1 VATKEL
7 IVAPKAATFG
17 RTAELAP
24 VSWSGPARDPLLIR
38 AASRAGG
45 VRRAMSRVVH
55 DVRYR
60 PPRQRTAKLL
70 VLIPA
75 HNEEDSIGNVLNA
88 LLTQTRVPDRIV
100 VIADNCTDKTEAIA
114 RRFRGVTVMRTV
126 GNTERKVGALN
137 QAWLRWQAGYDYVAG
152 IDADT
157 ILAPDC
163 LQQLEAELAVTPR
176 PGGVMARYTFDQR
189 LGASGM
195 ARLLIRMQRLEFAS
209 WTADALRRNRKTYV
223 LGGQA
228 SLFSNEALRAVAGR
242 NQTRGPWDTS
252 TQVEDMQLTGDLK
265 AMKYSANVSV
275 SARAYAGPM
284 LTMRALWAQRRKW
297 DEGMARLLVR
307 STVNKWTATLWRQQ
321 LSLLSNGI
329 TRIGFVFL
337 LAASLMVHQ
346 YVWNWLWA
354 FPPAV
359 AALLNL
365 KLAWRVPNRGAADLV
380 SAVLLVPVEFYL
392 IMRVACATAS
402 WVNVLAGIKR
412 DGWAQQ
418 ARAEQGGSGGPG
430 KILGAM
436 LIVAV
441 LVGAVVYGWIH
452 APLFVQQRIL
462 TGGWAALAIITAL
475 QTAMMVFRILR
486 PSRGLRP

>member
-1 VATKEL
+1 VASKEL
-7 IVAPKAATFG
+7 VVAPKAVTYG
-17 RTAELAP
+17 TAPAP
-24 VSWSGPARDPLLIR
+24 WAGPTGEPWLIR
-38 AASRAGG
+38 VATRAGEA
-45 VRRAMSRVVH
+45 RRAMSRVVH
-55 DVRYR
+55 DLRYR
-60 PPRQRTAKLL
+60 PPRRRTSKLL

-75 HNEEDSIGNVLNA
+75 HNEEASVANVLNA
-88 LLTQTRVPDRIV
+88 LLTQSRIPDRIV
-100 VIADNCTDKTEAIA
+100 VIADNCTDRTEQVA

-137 QAWLRWQAGYDYVAG
+137 QGWHRWEAGYDYIAG

-163 LQQLEAELAVTPR
+163 IQQLEAELAVTPR
-176 PGGVMARYTFDQR
+176 AGGVMARYTFDQR
-189 LGASGM
+189 IGASAM

-228 SLFSNEALRAVAGR
+228 SLFSAEALRAVADR
-242 NQTRGPWDTS
+242 NLTQGPWDTS
-252 TQVEDMQLTGDLK
+252 AQVEDMQLTGDLR
-265 AMKYSANVSV
+265 AMRYSANVSV

-321 LSLLSNGI
+321 LSLLSNGL

-337 LAASLMVHQ
+337 VTAALMVHQ

-354 FPPAV
+354 IPPGV

-365 KLAWRVPNRGAADLV
+365 RIAWRVPNRTTGDLLC
-380 SAVLLVPVEFYL
+380 AVLLIPVELYL

-402 WVNVLAGIKR
+402 WANVLAGIKR
-412 DGWAQQ
+412 DGWAHQ
-418 ARAEQGGSGGPG
+418 ARAEQGRSGGAS
-430 KILGAM
+430 KMLGAL

-441 LVGAVVYGWIH
+441 LVGGVVYGWTH

-462 TGGWAALAIITAL
+462 TAGWASLATITAL
-475 QTAMMVFRILR
+475 QTVMMVFRLLR
-486 PSRGLRP
+486 PSRGMRP

>member
-1 VATKEL
+1 
-7 IVAPKAATFG
+7 
-17 RTAELAP
+17 
-24 VSWSGPARDPLLIR
+24 
-38 AASRAGG
+38 
-45 VRRAMSRVVH
+45 MH

-60 PPRQRTAKLL
+60 PPKRRTAKML

-75 HNEEDSIGNVLNA
+75 HNEQDSIGNVLNA

-100 VIADNCTDKTEAIA
+100 VVADNCTDKTEQIA

-137 QAWLRWQAGYDYVAG
+137 QGWLRWQAGYDYVAG

-163 LQQLEAELAVTPR
+163 LAQLEAELAVTPR

-189 LGASGM
+189 LGASAM
-195 ARLLIRMQRLEFAS
+195 ARMLIRMQRLEFAS

-228 SLFSNEALRAVAGR
+228 SLFSNDALRAVAER
-242 NQTRGPWDTS
+242 NLTRGPWDTS

-265 AMKYSANVSV
+265 SMRYSANVSTT
-275 SARAYAGPM
+275 ARAYAGPM
-284 LTMRALWAQRRKW
+284 LTVRALWAQRRKW
-297 DEGMARLLVR
+297 DEGMSRLLVR

-321 LSLLSNGI
+321 LSLASNGI

-337 LAASLMVHQ
+337 LTASLMVHQ

-354 FPPAV
+354 IPPGV

-365 KLAWRVPNRGAADLV
+365 KLAWKVPNRTAADLV
-380 SAVLLVPVEFYL
+380 SAVLLVPVEIYL
-392 IMRVACATAS
+392 IMRVCCATAS
-402 WVNVLAGIKR
+402 WANVLAGIKR

-418 ARAEQGGSGGPG
+418 ARAEQGAASGSAG
-430 KILGAM
+430 KILGAV
-436 LIVAV
+436 LAGVVIV
-441 LVGAVVYGWIH
+441 GGIVYGWTH
-452 APLFVQQRIL
+452 APLLIQRDIL
-462 TGGWAALAIITAL
+462 TTGWAALAIITAL
-475 QTAMMVFRILR
+475 QTVLMVGRILR
-486 PSRGLRP
+486 PSRGLKP